1 MTVRERER
9 NSKNDSQ
16 ETGGCDTE
24 DQGSR
29 DLIKKKVGYVHSQ
42 VLRIRE
48 EDSHLGEERLSAAK
62 EMIRKALIGKLQ
74 ESFGLSCLARLLA
87 AKLQSR
93 PCTKNCSSVNYK
105 DLLLME
111 DELEVKEMQF
121 VN

>member
-74 ESFGLSCLARLLA
+74 ESFGVPQHA
-87 AKLQSR
+87 AME
-93 PCTKNCSSVNYK
+93 